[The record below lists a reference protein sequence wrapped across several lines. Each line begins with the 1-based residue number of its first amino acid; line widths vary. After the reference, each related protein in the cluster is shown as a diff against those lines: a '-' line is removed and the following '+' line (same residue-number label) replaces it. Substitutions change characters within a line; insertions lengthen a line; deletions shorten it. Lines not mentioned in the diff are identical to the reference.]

1 MPKQSA
7 HQLSRPRISSAELVK
22 LMLHPFGILVLI
34 VVNFGIAQLRI
45 GKQFFPGAGYMIL
58 APLLGALCVGVGIVP
73 VAYLTHIVWKKPVW
87 LIPCAVWL
95 IPCAFGLI
103 VSQVFFNRLAQKD
116 VAELSGHLTGQ
127 GPTYRARMTA
137 TEGGLSGML
146 LLAVQ
151 TSQFLILCLSIT
163 LALKKRNMD

>member
-7 HQLSRPRISSAELVK
+7 HQLSGPRVSSAGLIK
-22 LMLHPFGILVLI
+22 LALHPVGIFVLI

-45 GKQFFPGAGYMIL
+45 GKQFFPGGGYMIL
-58 APLLGALCVGVGIVP
+58 APLLGALWVGVGIVA
-73 VAYLTHIVWKKPVW
+73 VAYLTQNIGWKKPVW
-87 LIPCAVWL
+87 LIFCAL
-95 IPCAFGLI
+95 GLI
-103 VSQVFFNRLAQKD
+103 VSQVFFNRIAQKD

-127 GPTYRARMTA
+127 GSTYRARMTA

-151 TSQFLILCLSIT
+151 TSQFVILCLTIT
-163 LALKKRNMD
+163 LALKKRNRD